1 MRKKTRGGCPP
12 RAKSATT
19 LRRRTAHSRHRGIA
33 QGILCTKKD
42 GPAGGA
48 PDRPGGRNALPI
60 ARLSEPVKR
69 FLRLADACECAKI
82 PHHGGTLLPGTCM
95 GTGMEAQS
103 LGHLKEDG
111 FHINGGVGQNADIV
125 DIPAAERPCVRVH
138 WRPWRAA
145 GDDTEP
151 REPGVWAHRIDRR
164 TQATYDEWVSD
175 PIDVVGL
182 SRAAEPGAQP
192 EAGIVLQWRDCD
204 GRSRIWP
211 APASIMAGRAENLE
225 TALLDAGCRIA
236 IWPVLRAW
244 LAGRTRA
251 AHVIARHAVRSG
263 WGADRTYFVAG
274 SDIYVGS
281 GERNTVV
288 RLSGSP
294 PPQEK
299 SNRRGSLQ
307 DWRTDVAAAAATN
320 PLMAISI
327 SASLAAPIIELLGL
341 DSGGIHFCG
350 HSSAG
355 KTTLLHIAA
364 SVWGIDVDTWSA
376 TVAGLEI
383 LATSRNDLPVILDE
397 IGVAR
402 PQTVAD
408 ITYYVLLGSPK
419 ARATITLDAMKR
431 PKWRTLLLSSG
442 EKQLSPYLGEELRAG
457 HKVRLVDIDVGD
469 SVIEDYSPYHS
480 PAAAID
486 GIRAAAVAN
495 TGWAGPALIAYLLT
509 SDGAEDA
516 RRQWAMTR
524 AALEPI
530 AASVGGQA
538 ARVVGRLAAVA
549 AAGEIAVTIGI
560 LPWPAGWATSA
571 VARVLRESVAQ
582 TIENTGIDAAEKLSS
597 IEDRQIIERL
607 VTWISKNEGQFSPR
621 ADTETTVRERAGWWS
636 DQKEQ
641 RVYYVLWNRLTEI
654 VPGWPAVKIAEAVE
668 RAGMLAEHDKDL
680 KRKTLWVSGRV
691 VRTLALTLDAGD
703 HGGMV
708 G

>member
-1 MRKKTRGGCPP
+1 
-12 RAKSATT
+12 
-19 LRRRTAHSRHRGIA
+19 
-33 QGILCTKKD
+33 
-42 GPAGGA
+42 
-48 PDRPGGRNALPI
+48 
-60 ARLSEPVKR
+60 
-69 FLRLADACECAKI
+69 
-82 PHHGGTLLPGTCM
+82 
-95 GTGMEAQS
+95 MEAQS

-111 FHINGGVGQNADIV
+111 FHINGGMGQDTDIV

-138 WRPWRAA
+138 WRPWRST
-145 GDDTEP
+145 DDTDP

-192 EAGIVLQWRDCD
+192 EAGIILQWRDCD

-225 TALLDAGCRIA
+225 TALLDSGCRIA
-236 IWPVLRAW
+236 IWPVLRTW

-263 WGADRTYFVAG
+263 WGGDHDHFAVGA
-274 SDIYVGS
+274 DIYVGS
-281 GERNTVV
+281 SARNTVV
-288 RLSGSP
+288 RLAGSP

-299 SNRRGSLQ
+299 SNHRGSLQ

-327 SASLAAPIIELLGL
+327 SASLSAPILPLVGL
-341 DSGGIHFCG
+341 DSGGIHFYG

-376 TVAGLEI
+376 TAAGLEI

-402 PQTVAD
+402 PQVVAD
-408 ITYYVLLGSPK
+408 ITYYVLNGAPK
-419 ARATITLDAMKR
+419 ARATKTLDAWKR
-431 PKWRTLLLSSG
+431 PKWRTFLLSSG
-442 EKQLSPYLGEELRAG
+442 EKQLSPYLGEEVRAG
-457 HKVRLVDIDVGD
+457 HMVRLIDIDVGD
-469 SVIEDYSPYHS
+469 SVIEDYSPYDS

-486 GIRAAAVAN
+486 GIRAAAAAN
-495 TGWAGPALIAYLLT
+495 TGWAGPALIAHLLT
-509 SDGAEDA
+509 SDGVEDA
-516 RRQWAMTR
+516 RRQWAIAR
-524 AALEPI
+524 AALDPI
-530 AASVGGQA
+530 AAGVSGQT

-571 VARVLRESVAQ
+571 VARVLRESVAH
-582 TIENTGIDAAEKLSS
+582 TNEDTGVAAAAEKLSS
-597 IEDRQIIERL
+597 IEDRQIVERL
-607 VTWISKNEGQFSPR
+607 VSWITKNEGQFSSR
-621 ADTETTVRERAGWWS
+621 NDTETTLRERAGWWT
-636 DQKEQ
+636 DYKDQ
-641 RVYYVLWNRLTEI
+641 RVYYVLWGRLSEI
-654 VPGWPAVKIAEAVE
+654 VPGWSPVKIAEAVD
-668 RAGMLAEHDKDL
+668 RAGLIAERDKDRL
-680 KRKTLWVSGRV
+680 RKSLWVSGNA

-703 HGGMV
+703 YGRGIE
-708 G
+708 